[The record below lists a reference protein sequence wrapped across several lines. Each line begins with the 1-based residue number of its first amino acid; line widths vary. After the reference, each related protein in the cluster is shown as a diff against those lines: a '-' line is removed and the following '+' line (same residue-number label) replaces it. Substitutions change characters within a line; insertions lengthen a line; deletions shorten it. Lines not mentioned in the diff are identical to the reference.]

1 VIGVQGGLLARRGP
15 GSPCGA
21 GWKRTRPMMRIE
33 TVTTADEPTIAWL
46 RATPLRDKQ
55 ARGVA

>member
-1 VIGVQGGLLARRGP
+1 
-15 GSPCGA
+15 
-21 GWKRTRPMMRIE
+21 MRIE

-55 ARGVA
+55 ARVSHE